1 MRSRL
6 QLPDLQ
12 NRSNWCQGLSL
23 LTGDYFYARVR
34 QLNLQFS
41 WLNGSLNHD

>member
-1 MRSRL
+1 MRPRP

-12 NRSNWCQGLSL
+12 NRSNRCQGFSL
-23 LTGDYFYARVR
+23 LTGDHFYARVR

-41 WLNGSLNHD
+41 